1 MATTNVTPAAAAP
14 AQIDPAP
21 GSSRRLGRVSPR
33 LVIGVVLLLGPLVAS
48 LIARLFIGAHGTQI
62 FAYGV
67 SQSPTSKHLLGTDA
81 SGRDVLTTL
90 IYSTAPTFLMALVA
104 GVGATLL
111 GTAVGLVA
119 GYLRG
124 LPDALLRGVTDVLLA
139 IPAFSMLILIAAL
152 LGNLSVLGL
161 GLVIAAF
168 SWPLVARAVRSQ
180 ILSLR
185 ESPYVTVARL
195 SARSAPAIMVC
206 ELLPNMLAFV
216 FAMFLG
222 AVSGALA
229 IAIGLQLIGL
239 GPLTTQTLGLIL
251 ENAVSNGALSQGLW
265 WWWAPPAAVLVMFF
279 LGLFLLTLAFDEIA
293 NPRLR
298 GARG

>member
-1 MATTNVTPAAAAP
+1 MAATDLAAP
-14 AQIDPAP
+14 AVPPAVVP
-21 GSSRRLGRVSPR
+21 PPEPRRRRWPVSPR
-33 LVIGVVLLLGPLVAS
+33 LAVGLVLVLGPLVAS
-48 LIARLFIGAHGTQI
+48 LVARLAVSSHGTQI

-67 SQSPTSKHLLGTDA
+67 SVKPSSKHLLGTDA

-90 IYSTAPTFLMALVA
+90 IYSTPPTFLMTLVA
-104 GVGATLL
+104 GVVATLL
-111 GTAVGLVA
+111 GTAVGVVS

-124 LPDALLRGVTDVLLA
+124 WTDTLLRGATDVLLA

-161 GLVIAAF
+161 GLVIALF

-180 ILSLR
+180 VLSLR

-195 SARSAPAIMVC
+195 SNRSAVAIMVF
-206 ELLPNMLAFV
+206 ELLPNMLAFLL
-216 FAMFLG
+216 AMFLG

-251 ENAVSNGALSQGLW
+251 QNAVSNGALSQGLW
-265 WWWAPPAAVLVMFF
+265 WWWAPPTVVLVMFF
-279 LGLFLLTLAFDEIA
+279 LGLFLLTLAVDEIS

-298 GARG
+298 RA

>member
-1 MATTNVTPAAAAP
+1 MATTDVTPVAVPPAVAPEREAA
-14 AQIDPAP
+14 
-21 GSSRRLGRVSPR
+21 RRGLRVSPQ
-33 LVIGVVLLLGPLVAS
+33 LAIGLVLLFGPLIAS
-48 LIARLFIGAHGTQI
+48 LIARLAVSAHGTQI

-67 SQSPTSKHLLGTDA
+67 SKAPSSAHLLGTDA

-104 GVGATLL
+104 GVVTTLL
-111 GTAVGLVA
+111 GTTIGVAA

-124 LPDALLRGVTDVLLA
+124 IPDTILRGVTDVLLA

-180 ILSLR
+180 VLSLR
-185 ESPYVTVARL
+185 ESPFVTVARL
-195 SARSAPAIMVC
+195 SNRSALGIMVC
-206 ELLPNMLAFV
+206 ELVPNMLAFLV
-216 FAMFLG
+216 AMFLG

-239 GPLTTQTLGLIL
+239 GPLSTQTLGLIL
-251 ENAVSNGALSQGLW
+251 QNAVGNGALSQGLW
-265 WWWAPPAAVLVMFF
+265 WWWAPPAVVLVMFF
-279 LGLFLLTLAFDEIA
+279 LGLFLLTLAVDEIS

-298 GARG
+298 GRRG